1 MCYSSSHLPITRKRS
16 MLPLEHKYPDL
27 RPGFVIFGRKLPL
40 FSYLTSSESL
50 CGNKDFLLQ
59 ETVCYQF

>member
-1 MCYSSSHLPITRKRS
+1 

-40 FSYLTSSESL
+40 FSYLTSTESL

-59 ETVCYQF
+59 ETVRCQFWTF